1 MARRTKEE
9 AAATRDS
16 ILDAAEQLFVEQ
28 GVSRT
33 TLQHIATAAGV
44 TRGAIYWHFDDKAA
58 LFSAMMDRATLPL
71 EAELQ
76 LLDQSES
83 VDPLADLRDYVLA
96 VLRRTVEDPGARRVF
111 EIATLKV
118 EFVDEMDAV
127 RVRRQRSLSNW
138 MARAERRIRLAAD
151 QGLIKRNVDPRTL
164 ALAMWTMIDGLIRSW
179 MFDPKSFDL
188 LQLGQCVIDP
198 YIEGLRAGKSAAPA
212 RSDADP
218 VTHVR

>member
-16 ILDAAEQLFVEQ
+16 ILDAAEKLFVEQ

-33 TLQHIATAAGV
+33 TLQHIASEAGV
-44 TRGAIYWHFDDKAA
+44 TRGAIYWHFDDKGA
-58 LFSAMMDRATLPL
+58 LFNAMMERATLPL

-76 LLDQSES
+76 LLDQAESE
-83 VDPLADLRDYVLA
+83 DPLDDLRSYMLA

-118 EFVDEMDAV
+118 EFVDEMSAV
-127 RVRRQRSLSNW
+127 RQRRRHSMDNW
-138 MARAERRIRLAAD
+138 MARAERRLRVAIDR
-151 QGLIKRNVDPRTL
+151 GLVRRCAEPRTL

-179 MFDPKSFDL
+179 MFEPDSFDL
-188 LQLGQCVIDP
+188 LQLGMCVIDP
-198 YIEGLRAGKSAAPA
+198 YMNGLR
-212 RSDADP
+212 
-218 VTHVR
+218 TVRA

>member
-16 ILDAAEQLFVEQ
+16 ILDAAEKLFVEQ

-44 TRGAIYWHFDDKAA
+44 TRGAIYWHFDDKGA
-58 LFSAMMDRATLPL
+58 LFNAMMERATLPL

-76 LLDQSES
+76 VLDRAES
-83 VDPLADLRDYVLA
+83 ADPLDDLRNYMLA

-127 RVRRQRSLSNW
+127 RLRRQHSMTNW
-138 MARAERRIRLAAD
+138 MARAERRLHVALD
-151 QGLIKRNVDPRTL
+151 NGLIRATCEPRML

-179 MFDPKSFDL
+179 MFDPKGFDL
-188 LQLGQCVIDP
+188 LGLGRCVIDP
-198 YIEGLRAGKSAAPA
+198 YMEGLRAA
-212 RSDADP
+212 R
-218 VTHVR
+218 

>member
-16 ILDAAEQLFVEQ
+16 ILDAAEKLFVEQ

-33 TLQHIATAAGV
+33 TLQHIASEAGV
-44 TRGAIYWHFDDKAA
+44 TRGAIYWHFDDKGA
-58 LFSAMMDRATLPL
+58 LFNAMMERATLPL

-76 LLDQSES
+76 LLDQAESE
-83 VDPLADLRDYVLA
+83 DPLADLRNYMLA

-118 EFVDEMDAV
+118 EFVDEMNPA
-127 RVRRQRSLSNW
+127 RCRRQHSLSNW
-138 MARAERRIRLAAD
+138 MARATRRVRLAAD
-151 QGLIKRNVDPRTL
+151 KGLIGAQVDPDTVAL
-164 ALAMWTMIDGLIRSW
+164 ALWTMMDGLIRSW
-179 MFDPKSFDL
+179 MFNPQGFDL

-198 YIEGLRAGKSAAPA
+198 YMKGLRAM
-212 RSDADP
+212 RS
-218 VTHVR
+218 